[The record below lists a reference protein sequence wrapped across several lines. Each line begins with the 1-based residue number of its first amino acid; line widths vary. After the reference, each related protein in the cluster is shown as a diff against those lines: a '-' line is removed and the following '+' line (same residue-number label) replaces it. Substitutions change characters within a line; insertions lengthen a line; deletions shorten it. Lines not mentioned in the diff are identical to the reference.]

1 MTTVA
6 ARAAGGQWLV
16 LASGALRDVTRAQIR
31 GSVLFGFGALLFTAL
46 INPTPFIQFLLA
58 LPWHLFLLGVVLQFQ
73 ILSFVLLGAILIA
86 NRAVDA
92 GAPRRTAYVA
102 AALGGCVLGV
112 LLGEAFDLTWR
123 ILVLPDTWPAHRPY
137 VRSPLYRMTYTLTS
151 WLLLGAP
158 AVFFYADRRAA
169 RNTAAHLQ
177 AAELERIRRSRLALE
192 SRLQA
197 MQARVEPQFLFN
209 TLAQVERL
217 YHERPELAERMLDDL
232 IAYLRAAMPLMRD
245 TASTVGQE
253 VELARTYLDIMKI
266 RMGERLAFEIRVPE
280 GLEAARM
287 PPMMLLPLI
296 DHAIVHGLERQR
308 AEGTLGIAID
318 VAANRLRLRIADSGA
333 GFVPGV
339 GGDGIASI
347 RERLAALYGDDARL
361 DLHAQNAGGGTE
373 AVLDIPL
380 EYAQPNRPVM

>member
-1 MTTVA
+1 MTTVSAPA
-6 ARAAGGQWLV
+6 ADGQWLV
-16 LASGALRDVTRAQIR
+16 LVSGALRDVTPAQIR
-31 GSVLFGFGALLFTAL
+31 GTVLFGFGALAFTAL
-46 INPTPFIQFLLA
+46 INSTPFIQFFLALGYLHPVGVMVEFQIMAFALLA
-58 LPWHLFLLGVVLQFQ
+58 
-73 ILSFVLLGAILIA
+73 AILIA

-92 GAPRRTAYVA
+92 GAPRHTAYVA
-102 AALGGCVLGV
+102 AAFGGCVLGV
-112 LLGEAFDLTWR
+112 VLAATFDLAWRTW
-123 ILVLPDTWPAHRPY
+123 VLPDAWPAHRPY
-137 VRSPLYRMTYTLTS
+137 VRSPLYRTTYALTS

-169 RNTAAHLQ
+169 RKTAAYLQ

-217 YHERPELAERMLDDL
+217 YDERPELAERMLDDL

-253 VELARTYLDIMKI
+253 VELARTYLDIVKI
-266 RMGERLAFEIRVPE
+266 RLGERLAFEIRVPE
-280 GLEAARM
+280 GLDAARM
-287 PPMMLLPLI
+287 PPMMLLPLV

-339 GGDGIASI
+339 GGEGIASI
-347 RERLAALYGDDARL
+347 RERLTALFGNDARL
-361 DLHAQNAGGGTE
+361 DLRGRDAGVGTE

>member
-1 MTTVA
+1 MTAVA
-6 ARAAGGQWLV
+6 ARAIGGQWLA
-16 LASGALRDVTRAQIR
+16 LASGALRDATRPQIR
-31 GSVLFGFGALLFTAL
+31 GTVLFGFGALIFTAL
-46 INPTPFIQFLLA
+46 INSTPFVQFFLA
-58 LPWHLFLLGVVLQFQ
+58 LPPHLFVLGIVLQFQ
-73 ILSFVLLGAILIA
+73 IMAFVLLGAILVA
-86 NRAVDA
+86 DRAVDA

-112 LLGEAFDLTWR
+112 LLSGAFETAWRTW
-123 ILVLPDTWPAHRPY
+123 VLPDTWPAHRPY
-137 VRSPLYRMTYTLTS
+137 VRSPFYRMTYTLTS

-169 RNTAAHLQ
+169 LKTAAYLQ
-177 AAELERIRRSRLALE
+177 AAELDRIRRSRLALE

-197 MQARVEPQFLFN
+197 LQARVEPQFLFN

-217 YHERPELAERMLDDL
+217 YEERPQLAERMLDDL

-253 VELARTYLDIMKI
+253 VELARTYLDIVKI
-266 RMGERLAFEIRVPE
+266 RLGERLAFDIRVLE
-280 GLEAARM
+280 GLDDARM
-287 PPMMLLPLI
+287 PPMMLLPLV
-296 DHAIVHGLERQR
+296 DHAIVHGLERHR

-318 VAANRLRLRIADSGA
+318 VASGRLRLRIADSGA
-333 GFVPGV
+333 GFVPEI

-347 RERLAALYGDDARL
+347 RERLAALYGRDARL
-361 DLHAQNAGGGTE
+361 DLHPNDAEGGTE

>member
-1 MTTVA
+1 MTNVSA
-6 ARAAGGQWLV
+6 HAAGGQWLV
-16 LASGALRDVTRAQIR
+16 LVTGALRDITRAQIR
-31 GSVLFGFGALLFTAL
+31 GTVLFGFGALAFTAL
-46 INPTPFIQFLLA
+46 INPTPFVQFFRALGYLHPVGVMVEFQLMAFALLA
-58 LPWHLFLLGVVLQFQ
+58 
-73 ILSFVLLGAILIA
+73 AILIA

-92 GAPRRTAYVA
+92 GAPRRTAFVA
-102 AALGGCVLGV
+102 AAFGGCVLGV
-112 LLGEAFDLTWR
+112 LLGAACDLSWRTW
-123 ILVLPDTWPAHRPY
+123 VLPDTWPAHRPY
-137 VRSPLYRMTYTLTS
+137 VRSTLYRTTYALTS

-169 RNTAAHLQ
+169 RRTAAYLQ
-177 AAELERIRRSRLALE
+177 AAELERIRRSRRALE

-217 YHERPELAERMLDDL
+217 YDEQPELAERMLDDL

-253 VELARTYLDIMKI
+253 VELARTYLDIVKI
-266 RMGERLAFEIRVPE
+266 RLGERLAFEIRVPE
-280 GLEAARM
+280 GLHAARM
-287 PPMMLLPLI
+287 PPMMLLPLV

-308 AEGTLGIAID
+308 AEGALGIAID

-333 GFVPGV
+333 GFVPAV

-347 RERLAALYGDDARL
+347 RERLTALYGDDARL
-361 DLHAQNAGGGTE
+361 DLHAQDAGGGTE